1 MIFKC
6 KSQYF
11 RNLVNKVDKIL
22 SQIPTTDYDGM
33 DIRNT
38 NEIGKHIAELKYL
51 GFDSEQSRHFINDEL
66 ESREQLQN
74 LYEQ

>member
-38 NEIGKHIAELKYL
+38 NEIGKYIAELKYL
-51 GFDSEQSRHFINDEL
+51 GFDSERSRHFIDDEL
-66 ESREQLQN
+66 ESREQLRN

>member
-1 MIFKC
+1 M
-6 KSQYF
+6 S
-11 RNLVNKVDKIL
+11 N
-22 SQIPTTDYDGM
+22 IPATDYDGM

>member
-1 MIFKC
+1 MFLKS

-11 RNLVNKVDKIL
+11 KNKVEKVDKIL
-22 SQIPTTDYDGM
+22 AAIPATDYDGT

-38 NEIGKHIAELKYL
+38 NDIDKYIAELKYL
-51 GFDSEQSRHFINDEL
+51 GYDTEDSRHLINDEL

>member
-1 MIFKC
+1 
-6 KSQYF
+6 
-11 RNLVNKVDKIL
+11 
-22 SQIPTTDYDGM
+22 M

-38 NEIGKHIAELKYL
+38 NEIAKYIAELKYL